1 MSLFGP
7 MPWPI
12 SICANCKVWILC
24 NMLFTSEDL
33 ESNHNKRKS
42 IYCINN
48 LILNKVQVILF
59 GDWLRNFLQN
69 LHELFC
75 QFISWTNRVDSGKSL
90 DNWWMAS
97 YGWYGKIKSK
107 DSNYIWTGRLKI
119 EKLRSMTLLNLM
131 IYQLCIFA
139 FIIWLLR
146 LKILFLFSVIIRN
159 PHRKGIK
166 AHNPN
171 FVMHLSRTRDA
182 QWSLFS
188 SKSQTWAFWAD
199 KFWGIRPNYQHP
211 FWCCES
217 LVHVF
222 H

>member
-75 QFISWTNRVDSGKSL
+75 QFISWTNRVNSGKFM
-90 DNWWMAS
+90 DNCWISCQVMADMKKV
-97 YGWYGKIKSK
+97 YDDLIIINLNWP
-107 DSNYIWTGRLKI
+107 
-119 EKLRSMTLLNLM
+119 TLFYF
-131 IYQLCIFA
+131 ISAAVQL
-139 FIIWLLR
+139 
-146 LKILFLFSVIIRN
+146 
-159 PHRKGIK
+159 
-166 AHNPN
+166 HN
-171 FVMHLSRTRDA
+171 
-182 QWSLFS
+182 
-188 SKSQTWAFWAD
+188 
-199 KFWGIRPNYQHP
+199 
-211 FWCCES
+211 WCHTK
-217 LVHVF
+217 V
-222 H
+222 